1 MGAVNDTATDTPDD
15 PHAAGTEMISVALAR
30 QTILAH
36 IRSLSGESVPLTQA
50 LGRYLSE
57 DIIAGLDVPLWNYSA
72 MDGYAVRL
80 SDIDAIPVRLPVTQ
94 VIPAGGAADPL
105 EPASAARIMTGAPIP
120 AGAEA
125 VIMREDTNE
134 QDESVEIK
142 RAPKKGE
149 NIRFK
154 GEDIRLGSVVL
165 KRGTLVGPSQIASLA
180 SLRFASVPC
189 TRRPVVAVLSTGDEL
204 VDVDQPLEP
213 GKIPASNAYMLSGL
227 IQELGA
233 VPLSL
238 GIARDNRA
246 DIESKLAAAAAADL
260 ILTSGGVS
268 MGDFDLI
275 KDVMTGAGNRMEFW
289 QVAMK
294 PGKPLAFGCIGSVP
308 AIGLP
313 GSPAASMVSFYQFAR
328 PAILRLLGAATIC
341 LPRIKARLTA
351 PVTNKGD
358 LPYYRPGLLTGGNEL
373 RVKPGLGAFPFTT
386 AANCFIVI
394 PDAKAPALAGEF
406 VACEVFGAI
415 VAEEMHP

>member
-1 MGAVNDTATDTPDD
+1 ML
-15 PHAAGTEMISVALAR
+15 SVALAR

-36 IRSLSGESVPLTQA
+36 IQSLSGELVPLAET

-57 DIIAGLDVPLWNYSA
+57 DIIAGFDIPLWDYSA
-72 MDGYAVRL
+72 MDGYAVCL
-80 SDIDAIPVRLPVTQ
+80 SDSAAIPARLPVSQ
-94 VIPAGGAADPL
+94 VIPAGATPRPL
-105 EPASAARIMTGAPIP
+105 LPGSAARIMTGAPIP

-180 SLRFASVPC
+180 SLRLASVPC

-294 PGKPLAFGCIGSVP
+294 PGKPLAFGFTGGVP
-308 AIGLP
+308 TIGLP
-313 GSPAASMVSFYQFAR
+313 GNPASAMVSFYQFAR
-328 PAILRLLGAATIC
+328 PAILTLLGASMVY
-341 LPRIKARLTA
+341 LPSVKARLIT
-351 PVTNKGD
+351 PIRKKTD
-358 LPYYRPGLLTGGNEL
+358 RPHYVRGLLSSGTEL
-373 RVKPGLGAFPFTT
+373 SVRPSGEQGSGILSSMA

-394 PDAKAPALAGEF
+394 PKELELARAGDL
-406 VACEVFGAI
+406 VDCEIFGAI
-415 VAEEMHP
+415 VSEEISP